1 MKKLL
6 FITAVFAVV
15 SCEPRQ
21 GKIASETPVATS
33 EQGIHEVIITEVV
46 PASSYTYLK
55 ADENGKEVW
64 MAVSLSDVETGKK
77 YYYSKPLEMTNFK
90 SKELNRTFESILF
103 INKLVSDPAELTGNK
118 TAQSATGTKPKQ
130 APERQQGLSIEREEG
145 IVSIE
150 ELYANKAAYA
160 DKTVKVKGLV
170 TKFNAGIME
179 RNWVHIQDG
188 TGNDTS
194 FDLTI
199 TTEDMVSAGQIVV
212 FEGVLSLDKDF
223 GYGYKYDVI
232 IEKATLQS
240 TKQDVK
246 VN

>member
-6 FITAVFAVV
+6 FIATIIAVA

-21 GKIASETPVATS
+21 GKIANETPVAGAD
-33 EQGIHEVIITEVV
+33 QDVHEVMITEILAA
-46 PASSYTYLK
+46 PSYTYLK
-55 ADENGKEVW
+55 ADEKGMEIW
-64 MAVSLSDVETGKK
+64 MAVTQSDIETGKK

-90 SKELNRTFESILF
+90 SKELDRTFESILF
-103 INKLVSDPAELTGNK
+103 INKLVSDPSELASKKVAPN
-118 TAQSATGTKPKQ
+118 SDGTKASPN
-130 APERQQGLSIEREEG
+130 RQEGLSIEPEEG
-145 IVSIE
+145 AINIQ
-150 ELYANKAAYA
+150 ELYANKSSYV

-188 TGNDTS
+188 TGNDKN

-212 FEGVLSLDKDF
+212 FEGIVSLDKDF
-223 GYGYKYDVI
+223 GYGYKYDLI

-240 TKQDVK
+240 QKPEVK